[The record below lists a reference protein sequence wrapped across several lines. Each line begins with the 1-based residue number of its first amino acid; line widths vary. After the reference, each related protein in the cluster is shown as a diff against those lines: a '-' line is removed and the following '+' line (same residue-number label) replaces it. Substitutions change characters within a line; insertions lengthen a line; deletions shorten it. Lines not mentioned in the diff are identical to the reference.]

1 MLLPEPVAHLGWKHC
16 FWGEGAQPGGSQP
29 PMQSLAIRSAAAQS
43 SALQHP
49 QAYIF
54 AFGSLNY
61 DFPTSQQPM
70 CSRGKATLRNGL
82 FFFAY
87 CVVFHSKSLAR
98 EQTGLHPTQ
107 VNPHLSNIN
116 KALIERS
123 IGNLP
128 RHTQFG
134 ELTKPPV
141 GAGK

>member
-1 MLLPEPVAHLGWKHC
+1 MT
-16 FWGEGAQPGGSQP
+16 S
-29 PMQSLAIRSAAAQS
+29 
-43 SALQHP
+43 P
-49 QAYIF
+49 QANSPCAQGEKQHLEMDY
-54 AFGSLNY
+54 
-61 DFPTSQQPM
+61 
-70 CSRGKATLRNGL
+70 